1 MFLVP
6 KKKPGFGS
14 FSYKV
19 FVCIRVGLT
28 SRNGWVSLKG
38 IFRWYICSFVI
49 LHLGMEVSLEGILG
63 GIDVDVILNSI
74 VQIRARL
81 GFWAHTNV

>member
-1 MFLVP
+1 M
-6 KKKPGFGS
+6 
-14 FSYKV
+14 
-19 FVCIRVGLT
+19 
-28 SRNGWVSLKG
+28 SLKG
-38 IFRWYICSFVI
+38 I
-49 LHLGMEVSLEGILG
+49 LD